1 MKYFASIVL
10 VFLVLGRSA
19 QAASDQWVEVRGNH
33 FTVLSDAG
41 EKQARH
47 ALDQFERM
55 RWVFQTLFPR
65 ANIDPAKPIVVVAL
79 RTDRTFASFEPA
91 AYLAK
96 GQMRLGGLFAPGPDK
111 NYILLNLGAEYEH
124 PYAAI
129 YHEYTHLAFAA
140 DGEWMPLWFNE
151 GLAEFNQNTEI
162 QDKQVLLGVPSTD
175 DILYLRQN
183 SLIPL
188 DVLFKVDAKSP
199 YYHEEQKG
207 SVFYAESWALMH
219 YLMISDGHNK
229 TNAIGNYLSYVKDG
243 QDPADAGVKAFG
255 NLKTLLYS
263 LQNYIH
269 NDRYEQFLLNSAASP
284 IDESSYKVRTLT
296 QPQADAIRADV
307 LVHVQ
312 RTDEAQALLEAVR
325 KADPNDAQAYETMGL
340 IESMAQNTEQARKWY
355 GEAIKLDSQNYL
367 ALYFFAANSITGV
380 NDEQDKQ
387 IEDSLRAAISLNP
400 NFAPS
405 YDRLAEHFAIKHQN
419 LDEAHML
426 NLHAVELDPGNLYY
440 RMNTAS
446 VLTTMDR
453 YPGAIGVLKAA
464 AKLARTP
471 SEVAM
476 VQVRISELETVEADR
491 DKAEADAKAR
501 AAEANAQPTAVP
513 VQETFTVVSKPP
525 KHPTE
530 PPTGPKHVAVGVI
543 HGVAC
548 SEPSILEFRLEKPG
562 KTISV
567 YSNDYFKI
575 DLSVLGFTPSGSMNP
590 CTDFEGMKASIHY
603 AESSDKT
610 IDGQVMAI
618 ELMK

>member
-1 MKYFASIVL
+1 MKYCAYLAL
-10 VFLVLGRSA
+10 VFFALGRSA
-19 QAASDQWVEVRGNH
+19 HAATEQWVEVRNDH

-65 ANIDPAKPIVVVAL
+65 ANIDPVQPIVVVAV
-79 RTDRTFASFEPA
+79 RNDKTFVSLEPA

-124 PYAAI
+124 PYASI
-129 YHEYTHLAFAA
+129 YHEYTHLVFAA
-140 DGEWMPLWFNE
+140 DGDWMPLWFNE

-162 QDKQVLLGVPSTD
+162 QDKQVLLGIPSAD

-188 DVLFKVDAKSP
+188 DVLFRVDAKSP
-199 YYHEEQKG
+199 YYHQEQKG

-219 YLMISDGHNK
+219 YLMISESHHK
-229 TNAIGNYLSYVKDG
+229 THAIDDYLAHVKDG
-243 QDPADAGVKAFG
+243 QDPADAAARAFG
-255 NLKTLLYS
+255 DLKTLLGS
-263 LQNYIH
+263 LQTYIRG
-269 NDRYEQFLLNSAASP
+269 DRYEQFILNSAASP
-284 IDESSYKVRTLT
+284 IDESSYKVRAFT
-296 QPQADAIRADV
+296 QPQADAVRADV

-312 RTDEAQALLEAVR
+312 RNDEAQALLEAVR
-325 KADPNDAQAYETMGL
+325 KADPNNVQAYETMGL
-340 IESMAQNTEQARKWY
+340 IEALAGNTEQARKWY
-355 GEAIKLDSQNYL
+355 GEAVKLDPRNYL
-367 ALYFFAANSITGV
+367 SLYFFAANSAIGI

-387 IEDSLRAAISLNP
+387 IEDSLRAAIRLNP
-400 NFAPS
+400 RFAPA
-405 YDRLAEHFAIKHQN
+405 YDRLADYFTTRHQN

-426 NLHAVELDPGNLYY
+426 CLHAVQLDPGNLFF
-440 RMNTAS
+440 RMNAAN
-446 VLTTMDR
+446 VLTAMDR
-453 YPGAIGVLKAA
+453 YPDAIAVIKSAV
-464 AKLARTP
+464 KLARTP

-476 VQVRISELETVEADR
+476 VQVRISELETFQADRARVEA
-491 DKAEADAKAR
+491 EAKAR
-501 AAEANAQPTAVP
+501 AAEANAQAASAP
-513 VQETFTVVSKPP
+513 VQATFTVVQKPP

-543 HGVAC
+543 RGVAC
-548 SEPSILEFRLEKPG
+548 SYPATLEFRLEKPG

-590 CTDFEGMKASIHY
+590 CTDFEGMKASINY

-610 IDGQVMAI
+610 VDGQVIAI
-618 ELMK
+618 ELRK